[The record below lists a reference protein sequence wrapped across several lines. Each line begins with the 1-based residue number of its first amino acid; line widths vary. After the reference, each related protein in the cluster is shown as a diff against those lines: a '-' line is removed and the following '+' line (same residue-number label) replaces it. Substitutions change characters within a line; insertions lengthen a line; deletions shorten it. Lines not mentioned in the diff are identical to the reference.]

1 MAVFL
6 STTLQI
12 TQWPPSAQMSPGN
25 ESPAKQFVTTQTLSV
40 ARALGIITTKPV
52 TKYSCSKANLHTVP
66 WNSGAVSE
74 KLGGA
79 GERGRRCLTRGAL
92 VIQDLWG
99 KLKCRTVCSM
109 TGCVCTQTQS
119 GCVQRCN
126 CLPCAPGWE

>member
-40 ARALGIITTKPV
+40 ARALGAITTKPV

-79 GERGRRCLTRGAL
+79 GERGMEMLDKR
-92 VIQDLWG
+92 
-99 KLKCRTVCSM
+99 S
-109 TGCVCTQTQS
+109 S
-119 GCVQRCN
+119 GNPGSLGEAKMQN
-126 CLPCAPGWE
+126 CLQYDWMCLHPNTEWLCSEM